1 MIISQMLYFYYRNAA
16 ENRMCNE
23 AWTNQRKRIQWT
35 QIQNEDKQNKTHN
48 SENYSFDRTDMAY

>member
-16 ENRMCNE
+16 EIRRGNE
-23 AWTNQRKRIQWT
+23 VWTNQRQ
-35 QIQNEDKQNKTHN
+35 EDITETTRDKENKKNN